1 MVKIAIK
8 YCVECM
14 FLGRALEIAKMLLE
28 QYPQQI
34 KNVKLVPGK
43 EGVFTIKLD
52 KERIYRI
59 GKEGKLPSP
68 EEIRGLLEPKLQT
81 RA

>member
-1 MVKIAIK
+1 MAKIAIT

-28 QYPQQI
+28 QYPHQI
-34 KNVKLVPGK
+34 KNVKLIPGTA
-43 EGVFTIKLD
+43 GVFTIKFD

-59 GKEGKLPSP
+59 GKDGKLPSP
-68 EEIRGLLEPKLQT
+68 EEIRRLLGPKLQT